1 MNSDFH
7 QSLRLKQ
14 LTEQLQPNQPLKAVN
29 LPRGG
34 WLKAVRQALGKTL
47 KSVAGELKIS
57 PQAVH
62 QLEKSEA
69 AGTISL
75 KQLEAVSSTMGCRVV
90 YTLVPIHGTLADM
103 ANAANE
109 QNLRAVHHTMALEG
123 QSIVSPDKSLLP

>member
-1 MNSDFH
+1 MKTNFL

-14 LTEQLQPNQPLKAVN
+14 LTEQLHPDQPLKTVI

-34 WLKAVRQALGKTL
+34 WLKAVRQALGKSL

-75 KQLEAVSSTMGCRVV
+75 KQLEAVSSAMGCHVV
-90 YTLVPIHGTLADM
+90 YTLIPNHGTLADT

-123 QSIVSPDKSLLP
+123 QTVEHPDKRLLP